1 MWIAR
6 RPKHPRKGQHLAGQ
20 AARGSGALAA
30 FADILLEM
38 NWYRSPAD
46 GNRRRRLRGF
56 SRHEETPRLLVLEL
70 TADGTDYLVHP
81 EVDDEEVG
89 EGWHAVQLVLED
101 AVTKMTRQELLE
113 QWPTDYPQPAEATLW
128 RLLDRAVKEGWLRQE
143 GSGKKC
149 NPFRYWLPGREE
161 MLRPEPGA
169 SAAEMQAWNKR
180 VMQEFWQGDK

>member
-89 EGWHAVQLVLED
+89 EGWHAVLLVLED
-101 AVTKMTRQELLE
+101 AVTKRQELLE

-143 GSGKKC
+143 GSGKKAK
-149 NPFRYWLPGREE
+149 PFRY
-161 MLRPEPGA
+161 
-169 SAAEMQAWNKR
+169 
-180 VMQEFWQGDK
+180 